1 MLKNVLA
8 FFETKIIFLT
18 EPLPHFKAIDYI
30 RKTKQ
35 FSAASASINEQQTD
49 NSRAGQMFSL
59 GRAATQL
66 LSSGIENLT
75 VGKKSLPVTRLVDQ
89 IIDQKDTGSIN
100 VGYWGLWTNEDSF
113 TKVHLK

>member
-1 MLKNVLA
+1 M
-8 FFETKIIFLT
+8 FLT

-100 VGYWGLWTNEDSF
+100 VGYWGLWATVESF
-113 TKVHLK
+113 TTVHSK